1 MVESIPDNY
10 FKSQEKHLKVLMPPL
25 IDKWQQLKDSDKDL
39 FPLLECFTSIAQVR
53 LFFWVFVSIVQVV
66 SDECQALYL
75 QLCIIKF

>member
-53 LFFWVFVSIVQVV
+53 LFF
-66 SDECQALYL
+66 
-75 QLCIIKF
+75 